1 MKLSFQGYPSRDY
14 SPTSPTHRSWDP
26 SQLVFHIKV
35 YPRGAV
41 SSCLGGA
48 IRTGHRVIV
57 EGPFGGAFYR
67 PGPTRLVLVGT
78 TTGWAPLWAIARA
91 ARLEEPDRRMRVVV
105 GARRSQNLYERRF
118 EVAAGIGRQ
127 RSCALLFRRE
137 HRRTPTYAPGARRTF
152 LGRSPPATPS
162 TQLVRLRWSRPVKHM
177 AAAAG
182 LSAMRTR
189 SRRARQDG
197 RSSVA
202 CDRLSRPRIP
212 IASGRLSAHFPRR
225 FERVRVRGAR
235 PQLDEGPGA

>member
-1 MKLSFQGYPSRDY
+1 MRGRVSSIVPLTPDIVEVRIDLDGSIVLLPGQYVKLSFQGYPSRDY

-35 YPRGAV
+35 YQRGAV

-105 GARRSQNLYERRF
+105 GARRSQNLYM
-118 EVAAGIGRQ
+118 
-127 RSCALLFRRE
+127 SDALKWLRDRASAILCSLVRRE
-137 HRRTPTYAPGARRTF
+137 HRRNRRTHRAHNG
-152 LGRSPPATPS
+152 LSWDDHPRRHRLRSWCACDGRGREGEWLPLQGSVLCGPVHGEHDRTDVPRSPATGS
-162 TQLVRLRWSRPVKHM
+162 
-177 AAAAG
+177 
-182 LSAMRTR
+182 
-189 SRRARQDG
+189 
-197 RSSVA
+197 
-202 CDRLSRPRIP
+202 
-212 IASGRLSAHFPRR
+212 
-225 FERVRVRGAR
+225 
-235 PQLDEGPGA
+235 